1 MEAIGLTGGI
11 GAGKS
16 LVARILKIMGYPV
29 YVSDREAS
37 RLMDTHPNIRQDII
51 NRFGESVYTKD
62 GLINKP
68 VLADIIFKD
77 SQALADMNKIVHP
90 RVMEDFRQW
99 SNQQTTPLVFFESAI
114 LFEAGLQNFF
124 RHTIC
129 VTAPLEV
136 RVQRVIMRDKTQT
149 EKVKE
154 RISNQMNETEKCK
167 QADFVIYN
175 DEQHPLMEQ
184 IEETIIKLKAIG

>member
-62 GLINKP
+62 WHINKP

-77 SQALADMNKIVHP
+77 PQALADMNIIVHP

-99 SNQQTTPLVFFESAI
+99 SNQQTTSLVFFESAI
-114 LFEAGLQNFF
+114 LFEAGLKNFF

-136 RVQRVIMRDKTQT
+136 RIQRVIMRDKTQT

-154 RISNQMNETEKCK
+154 RISNQMDETEKCK

-184 IEETIIKLKAIG
+184 IEETVKKLKAIG

>member
-11 GAGKS
+11 GSGKS
-16 LVARILKIMGYPV
+16 LIARILKIIGYPV

-37 RLMDTHPNIRQDII
+37 RLMDTHPDIRRDMI
-51 NRFGESVYTKD
+51 NRFGESVYTND
-62 GLINKP
+62 GHINKP
-68 VLADIIFKD
+68 ELADMIFKD
-77 SQALADMNKIVHP
+77 AQALSDVNKIVHP

-99 SNQQTTPLVFFESAI
+99 SNQQTAPLVFFESAI
-114 LFEAGLQNFF
+114 LFEAGLEDFF

-129 VTAPLEV
+129 VTAPLEA
-136 RVQRVIMRDKTQT
+136 RIQRVIMRDKTQT

-154 RISNQMNETEKCK
+154 RIRNQMDETEKCK
-167 QADFVIYN
+167 RADFVIYN

-184 IEETIIKLKAIG
+184 VEETIKKLKAIG